1 VVQHHGNVASE
12 FLLDSNRI
20 LGAQM
25 DGGAIEVRFEGCSIF
40 GDAIHGT
47 ERKNLKAAAI
57 GQDGAVPTHEPMQPT
72 KFCDQI
78 ASGAQRKVIGVPE
91 QDIGP
96 GSDHLVDGQPLDRP
110 LSPDRHKGR
119 GLDDSVWQMKLAT
132 PRGSRWIAF
141 QKFERERRR
150 FRHGQILKQFLHS
163 PTSVSASSWRSATMV
178 HRLIANVFRRKT
190 LMTRFSFLLGLTVA
204 FSMWMAMGCDAPK
217 PSGTPTPAAES
228 KVDTPKKT
236 KVALLLNWYPEAE
249 HGGFYAAQV
258 HGIYEKY
265 GLEVDIQPG
274 GTNTVVPQSLALGR
288 VQFGVA
294 NADDVL
300 LARDQ
305 DVNVVALMA
314 PIQDG
319 PRCIMVRADSGITSF
334 EQLKNITLQIDS
346 ARPYVPFLKS
356 KGLLD
361 DSVKI
366 TRYFGSV
373 AQLVAGPGYAAQGY
387 TFSEPFMARQQ
398 GVEVNQLM
406 MSEIG
411 YNPYASLL
419 VASSDYVHANPD
431 ICKRMVQ
438 ASVEG
443 WAKYLSE
450 PAQTNEVILK
460 ANKQGMEKA
469 ALDFA
474 VEALKPLCMKDG
486 DVERVGQM
494 SRERWTQLADTLVNL
509 KLIDRAKADV
519 NASFRA
525 DFLQPPAK

>member
-1 VVQHHGNVASE
+1 MIQTSVVYVPRRKNPMIRFSCALGLAVVSFLCTFVGCDSPKPANVAAPAGE
-12 FLLDSNRI
+12 
-20 LGAQM
+20 
-25 DGGAIEVRFEGCSIF
+25 
-40 GDAIHGT
+40 
-47 ERKNLKAAAI
+47 
-57 GQDGAVPTHEPMQPT
+57 T
-72 KFCDQI
+72 K
-78 ASGAQRKVIGVPE
+78 VE
-91 QDIGP
+91 
-96 GSDHLVDGQPLDRP
+96 
-110 LSPDRHKGR
+110 
-119 GLDDSVWQMKLAT
+119 
-132 PRGSRWIAF
+132 
-141 QKFERERRR
+141 
-150 FRHGQILKQFLHS
+150 
-163 PTSVSASSWRSATMV
+163 
-178 HRLIANVFRRKT
+178 
-190 LMTRFSFLLGLTVA
+190 
-204 FSMWMAMGCDAPK
+204 
-217 PSGTPTPAAES
+217 TPTR
-228 KVDTPKKT
+228 T

-274 GTNTVVPQSLALGR
+274 GKTTVVPQSLALGR

-300 LARDQ
+300 IARNQ
-305 DVNVVALMA
+305 DVKLVALMA

-361 DSVKI
+361 DSVKLAP
-366 TRYFGSV
+366 YFGSV

-387 TFSEPFMARQQ
+387 NFSEPFMARQQ

-419 VASSDYVHANPD
+419 VATSDYATANGD
-431 ICKRMVQ
+431 VCKRMVQ
-438 ASVEG
+438 ASAEG
-443 WAKYLSE
+443 WVKYLSD
-450 PAQTNEVILK
+450 PGQTNEAILK
-460 ANKQGMEKA
+460 ANKQGLEKA
-469 ALDFA
+469 ALEFG

-486 DVERVGQM
+486 EPSRVGQM
-494 SRERWTQLADTLVNL
+494 SLERWKQLADTLVEL
-509 KLIDRAKADV
+509 KLIDRAKVDV

-525 DFLQPPAK
+525 DLLEPSVK